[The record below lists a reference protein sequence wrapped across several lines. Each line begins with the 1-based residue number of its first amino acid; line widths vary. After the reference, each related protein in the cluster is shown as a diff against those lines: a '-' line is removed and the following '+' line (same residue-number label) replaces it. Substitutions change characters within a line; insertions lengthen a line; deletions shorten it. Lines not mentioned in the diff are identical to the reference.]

1 MEIPSRVDEQ
11 AAGPVAEA
19 FRRLADLQGTDL
31 ISEEDV
37 KNKAVLPMLRALGY
51 EDADFNYERRTG
63 RGYVDVAVE
72 RFPTAIVVEAK
83 APRTRLDQ
91 YREQLEGYV
100 FNKHGRDRI
109 TVAILT
115 DGESFNIYGVTGALW
130 KGSLESYSVMSF
142 RRSELRSPA
151 LEAELTALLGRQ
163 NNQNNAILDAIAACQ
178 KKRIDRLGSIEQ
190 ELHESCEE
198 RQRIDT
204 RIQELQAERTSLGIT
219 ARASDSSD
227 KAPPPFTSKLPAIP
241 HILRL
246 LDEKGARSKSEGVE
260 RKWLDEQL
268 INKVDGVK
276 THEAVSFGLIKLRET
291 GQIEYEGKPIRKV
304 WLTSRSPALS
314 TLTATL

>member
-1 MEIPSRVDEQ
+1 METQDSGDER
-11 AAGPVAEA
+11 ATGPIAEA

-31 ISEEDV
+31 VSEEDV

-51 EDADFNYERRTG
+51 GDSDFNYERRTG

-83 APRTRLDQ
+83 APRTSLDQ

-100 FNKHGRDRI
+100 FHKHGRDRA

-115 DGESFNIYGVTGALW
+115 DGESFRIYGVTGALW
-130 KGSLESYSVMSF
+130 KGSLESYWIKSF
-142 RRSELRSPA
+142 KRSELRNPA
-151 LEAELTALLGRQ
+151 LEPEVIGLLGRQ
-163 NNQNNAILDAIAACQ
+163 NNQNNAIPGAIAACQ
-178 KKRIDRLGSIEQ
+178 TKRRDRLGSIGQ
-190 ELHESCEE
+190 ELHELTEE

-204 RIQELQAERTSLGIT
+204 RIQELQAENTSLGIT
-219 ARASDSSD
+219 ARAGDSLD
-227 KAPPPFTSKLPAIP
+227 KARAPSASKFPAMP

-246 LDEKGARSKSEGVE
+246 LEERGARSQSEGVE

-276 THEAVSFGLIKLRET
+276 THEAVSFGLIELKKT
-291 GQIEYEGKPIRKV
+291 GQIEYEGKPIRRV
-304 WLTSRSPALS
+304 WLTLRSAG
-314 TLTATL
+314 